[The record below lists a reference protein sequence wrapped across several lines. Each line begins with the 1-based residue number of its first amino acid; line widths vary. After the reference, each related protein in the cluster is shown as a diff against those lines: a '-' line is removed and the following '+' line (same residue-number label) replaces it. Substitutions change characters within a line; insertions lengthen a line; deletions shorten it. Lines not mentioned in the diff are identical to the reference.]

1 MQSSADEEFA
11 RRSASFQ
18 EKMKLGCY
26 SKIRVLM
33 REKPDSSSLPPA
45 LQRVA
50 ITLRTIG
57 RISFW
62 LQTVLGVVSTLILLF
77 ATFSSGV
84 GRQGTQAG
92 NQGTG
97 FGIFF
102 AICGLV
108 TLGVGAYFALRYT
121 RTAQQ
126 LLETGRPTKAD
137 TLQIIRL
144 GLIVNMVGML
154 VTIVGAFATIGSIL
168 AKSVS
173 QFQGSLTVIDP
184 SRFVQPADLFVVQA
198 NTNTIAAHFAGIAAS
213 LWLFNRVSR

>member
-1 MQSSADEEFA
+1 
-11 RRSASFQ
+11 
-18 EKMKLGCY
+18 
-26 SKIRVLM
+26 M

-62 LQTVLGVVSTLILLF
+62 LQTILGVVSVVVLVF
-77 ATFSSGV
+77 ATVSSSIS
-84 GRQGTQAG
+84 RQGTQGG
-92 NQGTG
+92 NPGTG

-108 TLGVGAYFALRYT
+108 ALGVGAYFALRYT

-126 LLETGRPTKAD
+126 LLETGRPSKAD

-144 GLIVNMVGML
+144 GLIINMVGML
-154 VTIVGAFATIGSIL
+154 LTIVGGFATIGSIL

-173 QFQGSLTVIDP
+173 QVQGTFSAIDP

-198 NTNTIAAHFAGIAAS
+198 NTNTIAAHFVGIAAS